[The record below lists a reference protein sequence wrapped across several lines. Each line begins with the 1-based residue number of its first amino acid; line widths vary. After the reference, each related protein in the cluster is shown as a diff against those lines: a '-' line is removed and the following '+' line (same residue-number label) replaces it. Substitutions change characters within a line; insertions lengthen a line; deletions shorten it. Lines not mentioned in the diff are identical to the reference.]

1 MLSLG
6 VCLTYQWITLRAVAV
21 LFWEQLESTRGV
33 FPLTSKQPSEVLHQH
48 FNAVKLK
55 FSYIERKGR
64 SWYSSLRVQ
73 KMGSELVG
81 VCAVFCESQGQPI
94 QIFFSEHD
102 SEMGFGVVL
111 YVKGSF

>member
-1 MLSLG
+1 M
-6 VCLTYQWITLRAVAV
+6 
-21 LFWEQLESTRGV
+21 
-33 FPLTSKQPSEVLHQH
+33 TSKQQSEVLHQH

-55 FSYIERKGR
+55 SSYIERKGR

-94 QIFFSEHD
+94 QIFVSEHD
-102 SEMGFGVVL
+102 SETGFGVVL